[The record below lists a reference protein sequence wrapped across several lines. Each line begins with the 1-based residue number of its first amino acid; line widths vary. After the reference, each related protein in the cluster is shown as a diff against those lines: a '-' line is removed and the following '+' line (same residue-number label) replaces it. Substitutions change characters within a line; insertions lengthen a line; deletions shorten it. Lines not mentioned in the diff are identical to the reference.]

1 MVECPFLNQLSAYHD
16 GELDEAAREQVK
28 QHLLTCPACREELTQ
43 LVSLSRLLEE
53 NLAFDI
59 SPATIAAVHER
70 VDRQPSLGLQ
80 HWAEASAAVAATI
93 LLVCSLWMSRLPLR
107 NNQLAMPALDSQ
119 SMVVSDNSPDGSEA
133 MATLISQDMA
143 GEE

>member
-1 MVECPFLNQLSAYHD
+1 MDDCPFLNQLHAYHD
-16 GELDEAAREQVK
+16 GELNEAAQEQVK
-28 QHLLTCPACREELTQ
+28 QHLLTCQGCRDELSQ

-53 NLAFDI
+53 NLAFEI
-59 SPATIAAVHER
+59 SPATVAALHER

-93 LLVCSLWMSRLPLR
+93 LLVCSLWMSHLPSR
-107 NNQLAMPALDSQ
+107 NDQAALPVLDSQ
-119 SMVVSDNSPDGSEA
+119 AMVVSDNTPDGSEA
-133 MATLISQDMA
+133 MATLISQELA